1 MRVTAAETQAASP
14 ERRSI
19 LTPALGVGVGLP
31 VARLVDAQ
39 DTGPRTV
46 KCPCHFSEFDLEAS
60 ARVLNAPAPRR
71 LPALPLRIAD
81 GLPIV
86 AGVFIGRP
94 GFESGG
100 G

>member
-1 MRVTAAETQAASP
+1 
-14 ERRSI
+14 
-19 LTPALGVGVGLP
+19 
-31 VARLVDAQ
+31 
-39 DTGPRTV
+39 
-46 KCPCHFSEFDLEAS
+46 
-60 ARVLNAPAPRR
+60 VLNAPAPRR